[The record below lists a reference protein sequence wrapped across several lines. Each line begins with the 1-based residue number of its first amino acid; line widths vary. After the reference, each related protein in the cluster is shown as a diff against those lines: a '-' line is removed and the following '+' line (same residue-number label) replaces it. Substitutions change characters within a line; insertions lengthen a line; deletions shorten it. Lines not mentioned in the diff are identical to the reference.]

1 MLMQQNIPRIGEQE
15 ISQGSAWAAA
25 PGQGQAPAR
34 LEQLIW
40 VVQGHQSLHQR
51 LSTSTAEITEENRGL
66 PHFPSNLLAL
76 YFNIIH
82 P

>member
-15 ISQGSAWAAA
+15 ISQGSAWTAA
-25 PGQGQAPAR
+25 PGQGQAPAS

-51 LSTSTAEITEENRGL
+51 LSTFTAEITEENRGL